1 MKKPKKFKFVAQ
13 LLGMALLV
21 EIVILGAVGLIGW
34 RLGWVGVDQ
43 YRDAIQIAGLLAIG
57 FGFFGIKGN
66 WDATRSFGYQYSM
79 TASDQSS
86 WQRTQ
91 QTLVDFSQAFSFMIL
106 MFIVG
111 GVNFLLGWIL

>member
-1 MKKPKKFKFVAQ
+1 MKMPAWLRYILTLIALI
-13 LLGMALLV
+13 LLA
-21 EIVILGAVGLIGW
+21 EIVILVIVGLVGW
-34 RLGWVGVDQ
+34 RAGWNTAEQ
-43 YRDAIQIAGLLAIG
+43 YGEGLQIAGLLAIG

-79 TASDQSS
+79 SATSMSS

-91 QTLVDFSQAFSFMIL
+91 QTLFDFAQAFQFLIL

-111 GVNFLLGWIL
+111 GLNLFLGWFI